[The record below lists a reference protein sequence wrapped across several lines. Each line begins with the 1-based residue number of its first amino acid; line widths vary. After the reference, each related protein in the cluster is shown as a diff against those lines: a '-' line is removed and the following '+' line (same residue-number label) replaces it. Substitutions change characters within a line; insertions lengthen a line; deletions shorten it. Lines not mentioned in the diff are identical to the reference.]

1 MRQSLIYFLLSLPI
15 LIMVTW
21 FYLDKHNIKKRE
33 LKRIQLRA
41 QPLAPEYLHILQT
54 EFPLYLRLPD
64 ELQRKLA
71 GHIQV
76 FLNEKDI
83 VGRNGLEINDKISVL
98 IAAQACLL
106 ILNRPG
112 NYYPGFRSILVYPDT
127 YVASSTRTEGMLH
140 ITSTSARAGESWRRG
155 PVVLAWDHVLQGAR
169 DSRDGHN
176 VVMHEFA
183 HKLDEENAAMDGLPL
198 LPTPGQYKQWSQ
210 VLNADFSV
218 QQQKLADGAKD
229 VVDSY
234 GATSPAEF
242 FAVVTETFFEKPHQ
256 LEHQHPQLYEQFKQ
270 CYLLDPKQWCHGKT
284 HG

>member
-1 MRQSLIYFLLSLPI
+1 MRQILIYFFLSLPI
-15 LIMVTW
+15 LVMMTW
-21 FYLDKHNIKKRE
+21 LYLDKRSIKLRE
-33 LKRIQLRA
+33 LKRIQLRS

-54 EFPLYLRLPD
+54 EFPLYLRLPN
-64 ELQRKLA
+64 ELQCKLA

-76 FLNEKDI
+76 FLDEKDI
-83 VGRNGLEINDKISVL
+83 IGRNDLDINDKIRVL

-112 NYYPGFRSILVYPDT
+112 NYYPGFRSILVYPNT
-127 YVASSTRTEGMLH
+127 YVASSTRTEGMLR
-140 ITSTSARAGESWRRG
+140 ITSKSTRAGESWHRG
-155 PVVLAWDHVLQGAR
+155 PVILAWDHVLQGAR

-198 LPTPGQYKQWSQ
+198 LPTLEQYQQWSQ
-210 VLNADFSV
+210 VLNAEFIV
-218 QQQKLADGAKD
+218 QQQKLADGVDD
-229 VVDSY
+229 VIYSY

-256 LEHQHPQLYEQFKQ
+256 LEHRHPQLYEQFKQ
-270 CYLLDPKQWCHGKT
+270 CYLLDPKQWSNAKLQ
-284 HG
+284 